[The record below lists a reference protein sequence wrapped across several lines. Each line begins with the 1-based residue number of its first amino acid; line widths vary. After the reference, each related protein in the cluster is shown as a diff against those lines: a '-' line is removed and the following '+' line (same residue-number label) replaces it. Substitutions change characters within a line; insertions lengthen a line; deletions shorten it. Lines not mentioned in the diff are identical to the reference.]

1 MNLINL
7 YTAPTLSEL
16 IDSDKEFDNLK
27 ISQEG
32 IDIQKFKDSIVT
44 QLNRIKRIV
53 KEVFFKLLKAIV
65 AGFQWLFSKITSL
78 IEYLKH
84 FDDKELLESY
94 RRVIMSD
101 LGRPMYILNRDNS
114 LIDLD
119 LLDETVETFNRLLYS
134 GLGKEVVYPPEIDL
148 PSNTPYQIYEG
159 WYIEFDKREFTSD
172 DLKNI
177 SINDFKK
184 LFNKST
190 MRYLEKRVSK
200 HGIPK
205 ELETFQ
211 NKLNDTRQW
220 ESFAVHTEAT
230 LIFEYLFKNYKA
242 QLATYSSLLS
252 IYRGVSKQ
260 IFNGD
265 MFTEKYKPKGTLYHL
280 SLNDQLADK
289 LYPRQP
295 DSLQKDFKHK
305 WFQILPKRVSF
316 SPSIKGA
323 VYGIPTT
330 LKSNLKLT
338 KDKVKYI
345 DLFVYEA
352 IPDKET
358 RMVKEKYMQQ
368 SIFEWNYTHEIA
380 ITTPIAIKKVLKI
393 RVYFKDKFKTIR
405 TVFGFDQREW
415 MDVIDRIEELEKY
428 R

>member
-1 MNLINL
+1 MNLIHL

-32 IDIQKFKDSIVT
+32 IGIQKFKDSVVT
-44 QLNRIKRIV
+44 RLNRIKRVI
-53 KEVFFKLLKAIV
+53 KEVFYKLLKAII

-94 RRVIMSD
+94 RRAIMSD
-101 LGRPMYILNRDNS
+101 IGRPMYILNRDNS

-119 LLDETVETFNRLLYS
+119 LLDQTVETLNRLLYS
-134 GLGKEVVYPPEIDL
+134 GLGEEIVYPPEIDL
-148 PSNTPYQIYEG
+148 PSNTPYQIHEG
-159 WYIEFDKREFTSD
+159 WYIKFDRREFTSD
-172 DLKNI
+172 DLNNI
-177 SINDFKK
+177 TINDFKK

-190 MRYLEKRVSK
+190 MQYLEKRISK

-205 ELETFQ
+205 EIDTFQ

-220 ESFAVHTEAT
+220 ESDAHHESAN
-230 LIFEYLFKNYKA
+230 LIFEFVFKNFKS

-252 IYRGVSKQ
+252 IYRTVSKQ

-265 MFTEKYKPKGTLYHL
+265 MFTEKYKSKGTLYHL

-295 DSLQKDFKHK
+295 KSIPKDFKHR
-305 WFQILPKRVSF
+305 WTQILPKRVSF
-316 SPSIKGA
+316 SPSIEEA
-323 VYGIPTT
+323 LYGIPKT
-330 LKSNLKLT
+330 LNDHAKVGKGG
-338 KDKVKYI
+338 VKYI
-345 DLFVYEA
+345 DLYAYEA

-358 RMVKEKYMQQ
+358 RMIKEKYMET
-368 SIFEWNYTHEIA
+368 SVSEWNYSHEVA
-380 ITTPIAIKKVLKI
+380 ITTPIEIKKASKI
-393 RVYFKDKFKTIR
+393 RIYFKTNGKTIR
-405 TVFGFDQREW
+405 TVFGTDHRIW
-415 MDVIDRIEELEKY
+415 IKTIDRIEELEKY